1 MEEDRGNLQTSITS
15 SNPPTSL
22 NHDEDLL
29 DFELESETCVR
40 PPPLHSKYVADSM
53 NRHVS
58 PKEQSETLSAD
69 KDYSFL
75 ASDEVNSGVPV
86 DVAFYPDASRS
97 AGESSSTEEDVV
109 AVSTDDGSR
118 GDRKNRKNRKK
129 KK

>member
-1 MEEDRGNLQTSITS
+1 MEEDRGNLHTSITS

-40 PPPLHSKYVADSM
+40 PLHSKYVIDSL
-53 NRHVS
+53 NRHAS
-58 PKEQSETLSAD
+58 PKEQSDALSAD
-69 KDYSFL
+69 KDYSFF

-109 AVSTDDGSR
+109 AVSADDGSR